1 MIPSLWSRFSG
12 WVITA
17 LGVIAAFAAVYFKG
31 LGAGKAVEQKKATQR
46 DLHEAQQH
54 AETIRETVDVQA
66 EVSRLPDSDVRERLR
81 QFTRDN

>member
-1 MIPSLWSRFSG
+1 MFAGLWTRFSG
-12 WVITA
+12 WILGA
-17 LGVIAAFAAVYFKG
+17 LGVIAAGATIYFKG

>member
-1 MIPSLWSRFSG
+1 MIASLWSRFYG

-17 LGVIAAFAAVYFKG
+17 LGVIAALAAVYFKG
-31 LGAGKAVEQKKATQR
+31 RSAGKAVEQTKSVQR
-46 DLHEAQQH
+46 DLTEAKQH